1 MLLILAA
8 VQQNGGLDLNPNN
21 SGRRG
26 VSSNGEGS
34 RGTGTGGG
42 GGGGGGCLDAAPTGH
57 PRGAH
62 PGRAGEEVA
71 AAVVGE
77 VGPTTRTAEAQPT
90 ICL

>member
-1 MLLILAA
+1 MEPVRAA
-8 VQQNGGLDLNPNN
+8 VA
-21 SGRRG
+21 
-26 VSSNGEGS
+26 VAVA
-34 RGTGTGGG
+34 
-42 GGGGGGCLDAAPTGH
+42 DAWMRH